1 MTMTSCTCRLKWS
14 IRAPNKKNKKQKLP
28 TSNIKCI
35 VSRAQVGPKV
45 VGNPNKKNI
54 EAGSPVRI
62 SQFSHVLTP
71 MKDTWQATN
80 PKCRK
85 ITRQIPLLSIFCL
98 SFFFASFSNIPTLTD
113 LTYLSIKCVQI
124 GRSELDGSGFGLKP
138 RVS

>member
-35 VSRAQVGPKV
+35 VSSAQVGPKV

-54 EAGSPVRI
+54 EAGSPRYNI
-62 SQFSHVLTP
+62 SVLSCFN
-71 MKDTWQATN
+71 TN
-80 PKCRK
+80 ERYVASNKSKCRK

-124 GRSELDGSGFGLKP
+124 GRSELDGSEFGLKL